1 MPAANEGQITGRH
14 VFIAVAAFF
23 TVVIGANLT
32 LAVFASRSWTGL
44 IVPNAYVASQ
54 TFDRDTA
61 DQERLKAMGVQPV
74 LSYENGRLRVALTG
88 RGGLPVPAEEVKV
101 WLGRPAH
108 DGEDRT
114 LPMFCA
120 AGACDAE
127 TPLGPGVWQGEVR
140 AVVQGAPWRA
150 PVRLV
155 VKGS

>member
-1 MPAANEGQITGRH
+1 MPAASEGQITGRH
-14 VFIAVAAFF
+14 VFIVVAAFF
-23 TVVIGANLT
+23 AVVIGANLT

-74 LSYENGRLRVALTG
+74 LSYENGRLRVAFTG
-88 RGGLPVPAEEVKV
+88 RDGLPVTAGDVKV
-101 WLGRPAH
+101 RLGRPAY

-114 LPMFCA
+114 LPMLCA
-120 AGACDAE
+120 GSECNAE
-127 TPLGPGVWQGEVR
+127 TALGPGVWQGEVM
-140 AVVQGAPWRA
+140 ALVQGAAWRA